1 MRNNLRTKLIAMFM
15 VLILGSFVIIS
26 SILFWFL
33 GDYYTRREGETL
45 SRSADRLAEMTVE
58 MLSGGEYAGLI
69 ARVFR
74 LNLES
79 YSQNTGAH
87 IIVFDQM
94 GSVLEQSSSVGD
106 KLTGHVLPQALV
118 APVLQGERILSRT
131 EFASIFA
138 STVVVAGSPILVNG
152 KVTGGVFCVL
162 PTPYLDELRLDVLEM
177 IMLAMV
183 LALVIAF
190 AMSYLFAR
198 HISTPLKQMRDMAKS
213 IAKGNFSERITAVGD
228 DEIGELA
235 SSFNEMTQALDHLE
249 QTRSSFISN
258 VSHEL
263 RTPMTIIIGFLEGI
277 SDGTVPAEKRGE
289 YLSIVI
295 QEVRRL
301 SRLVNDLLAI
311 SRMESGSKKVN
322 KTVFDINEEVRRG
335 IIRFENNITAKEI
348 QVNLAVEQEKCM
360 VLADKDD
367 TIRVLTNLID
377 NAVKFTPEGGE
388 LSLQVAGRGKK
399 AYVSVKNSGEGIRQ
413 EELQYI
419 WDRFYKTDKSRSSD
433 KKGVGLGLYIVKS
446 IIRMGGEDIW
456 ANSKEGEYTVFTF
469 TLERAP
475 GKQKERKDNQELIE
489 QQQNE
494 NSEEQA
500 KGREEHGN

>member
-1 MRNNLRTKLIAMFM
+1 M
-15 VLILGSFVIIS
+15 
-26 SILFWFL
+26 
-33 GDYYTRREGETL
+33 
-45 SRSADRLAEMTVE
+45 
-58 MLSGGEYAGLI
+58 
-69 ARVFR
+69 
-74 LNLES
+74 
-79 YSQNTGAH
+79 
-87 IIVFDQM
+87 
-94 GSVLEQSSSVGD
+94 
-106 KLTGHVLPQALV
+106 
-118 APVLQGERILSRT
+118 
-131 EFASIFA
+131 
-138 STVVVAGSPILVNG
+138 VAGSPIVSND

-162 PTPYLDELRLDVLEM
+162 PTPYLDELRLDMLEM
-177 IMLAMV
+177 IMFAMV

-190 AMSYLFAR
+190 VLSYIFAR
-198 HISTPLKQMRDMAKS
+198 YISTPLKQMRDMAKN

-235 SSFNEMTQALDHLE
+235 QSFNEMTQALDHLE

-277 SDGTVPAEKRGE
+277 ADGTVPQEKRGE

-301 SRLVNDLLAI
+301 SRLVNDLLAL

-335 IIRFENNITAKEI
+335 IIRFENNITEKEI

-360 VLADKDD
+360 VLADRDD
-367 TIRVLTNLID
+367 ITRVLTNLID

-388 LSLQVAGRGKK
+388 LSLQVEERGKK

-456 ANSKEGEYTVFTF
+456 AGSKEGEYTVFTF
-469 TLERAP
+469 TLERAQ
-475 GKQKERKDNQELIE
+475 GKQKDWKGTPELIE
-489 QQQNE
+489 QKQQNG
-494 NSEEQA
+494 EEQT
-500 KGREEHGN
+500 KGREQNGD